1 MENIYYINNKEK
13 RMVHGEEEYL
23 LDTLRNHGYS
33 EVKRGCD
40 EGECGSCMVLLN
52 GKPVN
57 SCRVFTAA
65 VIGQKITTVK
75 GIGDIHHPHVI
86 QKAFVET
93 GAVQCGFCTPAMV
106 LSAYYLLQ
114 NNSNPTDEEIEAGME
129 GVLCRCTGYIKI
141 IDAVKLAAQKMKDYE
156 EIS

>member
-1 MENIYYINNKEK
+1 MKNIFYINNKEK
-13 RMVHGEEEYL
+13 QLIHGEEEQL
-23 LDTLRNHGYS
+23 LDTLRNHGYN

-65 VIGQKITTVK
+65 VVGQEITTVK

-86 QKAFVET
+86 QEAFVET
-93 GAVQCGFCTPAMV
+93 GAVQCGFCTPAQV
-106 LSAYYLLQ
+106 LSAYYLLR
-114 NNSNPTDEEIEAGME
+114 NNPHPTDEQIEAGME
-129 GVLCRCTGYIKI
+129 GVLCRCTGYIKA
-141 IDAVKLAAQKMKDYE
+141 IDAVKLAAKKMKDYE